1 LGGKRFRARHAGA
14 ERRHVRNRRRSITF
28 AVLALVAACNGSPSG
43 PSTSE
48 SLPLVNETATM
59 RYYHEP
65 GDTIDVAR
73 QEVFNAWAIERL
85 GVTIPQKVEYRK
97 YLSRQTMGRYTGNAT
112 TNGFAEPSL
121 WRFHTIWPFDNH
133 EVVHVYTAIIGRPS
147 DFFNEGIAVSFQTDP
162 ARGDFTVT
170 FNGQQVHDACR
181 AYLQSNRLPLPLS
194 RYATSA
200 GFRGISDTD
209 LSYRMAGSFVL
220 HLSERFGLPTVLR
233 FFQVNNRD
241 ESLDAI
247 RARMQAV
254 FGMPLEE
261 AERSWLEMLRR

>member
-1 LGGKRFRARHAGA
+1 
-14 ERRHVRNRRRSITF
+14 
-28 AVLALVAACNGSPSG
+28 
-43 PSTSE
+43 
-48 SLPLVNETATM
+48 M

-65 GDTIDVAR
+65 GDTIDVPR
-73 QEVFNAWAIERL
+73 QEVFNDWAIERL
-85 GVTIPQKVEYRK
+85 GIVLPQKVEYRK
-97 YLSRQTMGRYTGNAT
+97 YFSRQAMGRYTGNAN

-162 ARGDFTVT
+162 STGDFAVR

-181 AYLQSNRLPLPLS
+181 NYLQSNTLPLPVS
-194 RYATSA
+194 RYVTTA
-200 GFRGISDTD
+200 GFRGITDTV

-220 HLSERFGLPTVLR
+220 HLTERFGLPAVLR
-233 FFQVNNRD
+233 FIGTNNRD

-247 RARMQAV
+247 QARMQAV
-254 FGMPLEE
+254 FGVPLEE